1 MLAVSLGWSPSKM
14 FDSLLLAL
22 GAGSAVA
29 LELLEAAAIVMA
41 VGLSRRWSDALIGA
55 AAAIL
60 VCAAVALAAGPLLLE
75 SLPEGPLEVAIGVLL
90 LLFGLEWLRK
100 GTLRIAGRKAR
111 SSALREHLE
120 TREQAE
126 ALPPPAPGRADW
138 AARAVAF
145 KGVLLEGVEVIL
157 IVTALAQAEGAR
169 VPVIVGA
176 AAAVLAVAVAGVWLR
191 GPLSRLPETE
201 LKYGVGLVLSSFGVV
216 FLAEG
221 AGASWPG
228 GDLALLYCA
237 AALALATQ
245 LQAHTL
251 SRGPAPGVDT

>member
-1 MLAVSLGWSPSKM
+1 M
-14 FDSLLLAL
+14 FDSVLLAL
-22 GAGSAVA
+22 GAGLAVA
-29 LELLEAAAIVMA
+29 LELLEAAAIVLA

-55 AAAIL
+55 GAAVL
-60 VCAAVALAAGPLLLE
+60 VCATVAIVAGPLLLQQ
-75 SLPEGPLEVAIGVLL
+75 LPEAPLEIAIGVLL

-100 GTLRIAGRKAR
+100 GTLRLAGRKAR
-111 SSALREHLE
+111 SSALREHFE

-157 IVTALAQAEGAR
+157 IVTALAQADGAR
-169 VPVIVGA
+169 VPVLVGA
-176 AAAVLAVAVAGVWLR
+176 SLAVVAVAVAGAWLR
-191 GPLSRLPETE
+191 EPLARLPETE
-201 LKYGVGLVLSSFGVV
+201 LKYGVGLVLSAFGVV

-221 AGASWPG
+221 SGASWPG

-245 LQAHTL
+245 VQAHRLARAGWT
-251 SRGPAPGVDT
+251 

>member
-1 MLAVSLGWSPSKM
+1 M

-22 GAGSAVA
+22 GAGLAVA
-29 LELLEAAAIVMA
+29 LELLEAAAIVLA

-55 AAAIL
+55 GAAVL
-60 VCAAVALAAGPLLLE
+60 VCIMVAVVAGPLLLE
-75 SLPEGPLEVAIGVLL
+75 RLPEAPLEIAIGVLL

-100 GTLRIAGRKAR
+100 GTLRLAGRRAR

-120 TREQAE
+120 TREQTE
-126 ALPPPAPGRADW
+126 ALPPATPGRADW
-138 AARAVAF
+138 PARAVAF

-157 IVTALAQAEGAR
+157 IVTALAQPDGAA
-169 VPVIVGA
+169 VPVLVGA
-176 AAAVLAVAVAGVWLR
+176 SLAVVAVAAAGTWLR
-191 GPLSRLPETE
+191 RPLARLPETE
-201 LKYGVGLVLSSFGVV
+201 LKYGVGLVLSSFGIV

-251 SRGPAPGVDT
+251 ARAPAPGAAT

>member
-1 MLAVSLGWSPSKM
+1 MV
-14 FDSLLLAL
+14 DSLLLAL
-22 GAGSAVA
+22 GAGLAVA
-29 LELLEAAAIVMA
+29 LELLEAAAIVLA

-55 AAAIL
+55 GAAVLVCVTVAIL
-60 VCAAVALAAGPLLLE
+60 AGPVLLE
-75 SLPEGPLEVAIGVLL
+75 QLPEAPLEIAIGVLL

-100 GTLRIAGRKAR
+100 GTLRLAGRRAR
-111 SSALREHLE
+111 SSALREHFE

-126 ALPPPAPGRADW
+126 ALPQPAPGRADW
-138 AARAVAF
+138 AARAVTF

-157 IVTALAQAEGAR
+157 IVTALAQADGAR
-169 VPVIVGA
+169 TPVLVGASLAVVVVGA
-176 AAAVLAVAVAGVWLR
+176 AGAWMR
-191 GPLSRLPETE
+191 GPLARLPETE

-245 LQAHTL
+245 LQAHML
-251 SRGPAPGVDT
+251 ARGPAPGAWT

>member
-1 MLAVSLGWSPSKM
+1 M

-22 GAGSAVA
+22 GAGLAVA
-29 LELLEAAAIVMA
+29 LELLEAAAIVLA

-55 AAAIL
+55 GAAVLVCIL
-60 VCAAVALAAGPLLLE
+60 VAVVAGPLLLE
-75 SLPEGPLEVAIGVLL
+75 QLPEAPLQIAIGVLL

-100 GTLRIAGRKAR
+100 GTLRLVGRRAR
-111 SSALREHLE
+111 SSAMREHLE
-120 TREQAE
+120 TREQTE
-126 ALPPPAPGRADW
+126 ALPPVAPGRADW

-157 IVTALAQAEGAR
+157 IVTALAQADGAR
-169 VPVIVGA
+169 IPVLVGASGAVIAVA
-176 AAAVLAVAVAGVWLR
+176 AAAAWLR
-191 GPLSRLPETE
+191 EPLTRLPETE

-221 AGASWPG
+221 AGANWPG
-228 GDLALLYCA
+228 GDLALLYCG

-251 SRGPAPGVDT
+251 ARTPAPGAAA

>member
-1 MLAVSLGWSPSKM
+1 M

-22 GAGSAVA
+22 GAGLAVA
-29 LELLEAAAIVMA
+29 LELLEAAAIVLA

-55 AAAIL
+55 GAALL
-60 VCAAVALAAGPLLLE
+60 VCIVVAAVAGPLLLE
-75 SLPEGPLEVAIGVLL
+75 QLPEAPLQVAIGVLL

-100 GTLRIAGRKAR
+100 GTLRLAGRRAR
-111 SSALREHLE
+111 SSAMREHLE
-120 TREQAE
+120 TREQTE
-126 ALPPPAPGRADW
+126 ALPPAAPGRADW

-157 IVTALAQAEGAR
+157 IVTALAQADGAR
-169 VPVIVGA
+169 TPVLVGASVAVIAVGA
-176 AAAVLAVAVAGVWLR
+176 AGAWLR
-191 GPLSRLPETE
+191 APLARLPETE
-201 LKYGVGLVLSSFGVV
+201 LKYGVGLVLSSFGIV

-221 AGASWPG
+221 AGANWPG

-251 SRGPAPGVDT
+251 ARAPAPGAAT

>member
-1 MLAVSLGWSPSKM
+1 MI
-14 FDSLLLAL
+14 DSLLLAL
-22 GAGSAVA
+22 GSGLAVA
-29 LELLEAAAIVMA
+29 LELLEAAAIVLA
-41 VGLSRRWSDALIGA
+41 VGVSRRWSDALIGA
-55 AAAIL
+55 GAAVL
-60 VCAAVALAAGPLLLE
+60 VCATVAIVAGPLLLE
-75 SLPEGPLEVAIGVLL
+75 KLPEAPLEVAIGVLL

-100 GTLRIAGRKAR
+100 GTLRLAGRRAR

-120 TREQAE
+120 TCEQTE
-126 ALPPPAPGRADW
+126 SLPPPPPGRADW
-138 AARAVAF
+138 AAQAVAF

-157 IVTALAQAEGAR
+157 IVTALAQADGAR
-169 VPVIVGA
+169 IPVLVGA
-176 AAAVLAVAVAGVWLR
+176 SVAVVAVAAAGAWLR
-191 GPLSRLPETE
+191 GPLARLPETE

-245 LQAHTL
+245 IQAQAL
-251 SRGPAPGVDT
+251 ARGPVPGAGA

>member
-1 MLAVSLGWSPSKM
+1 ML
-14 FDSLLLAL
+14 DSVLRAL
-22 GAGSAVA
+22 GAGLAVA
-29 LELLEAAAIVMA
+29 LELLEMAAIVLA

-55 AAAIL
+55 GAAVL
-60 VCAAVALAAGPLLLE
+60 VCLTVAIVAGPLLLE
-75 SLPEGPLEVAIGVLL
+75 RLPEAPLELAIGVLL

-100 GTLRIAGRKAR
+100 GTLRLAGRKAR

-120 TREQAE
+120 TREQTE
-126 ALPPPAPGRADW
+126 ALPPPEHGRPDW

-145 KGVLLEGVEVIL
+145 KGVLLEGVEVIV
-157 IVTALAQAEGAR
+157 IVTALARADGAR
-169 VPVIVGA
+169 IPVLVGA
-176 AAAVLAVAVAGVWLR
+176 SLAVVAVAFAGACLR
-191 GPLSRLPETE
+191 EPLARLPETE

-237 AALALATQ
+237 GALALATQ
-245 LQAHTL
+245 FQAHTL
-251 SRGPAPGVDT
+251 ARRPAPKART

>member
-1 MLAVSLGWSPSKM
+1 M
-14 FDSLLLAL
+14 FDSVLLAL
-22 GAGSAVA
+22 GAGLAVA
-29 LELLEAAAIVMA
+29 LELLEAAAIVLA

-55 AAAIL
+55 GAAVL
-60 VCAAVALAAGPLLLE
+60 VCATVAIVAGPLLLQQ
-75 SLPEGPLEVAIGVLL
+75 LPEAPLEIAIGVLL

-100 GTLRIAGRKAR
+100 GTLRLAGRKAR
-111 SSALREHLE
+111 SSALREHFE

-157 IVTALAQAEGAR
+157 IVTALAQADGAR
-169 VPVIVGA
+169 VPVLVGA
-176 AAAVLAVAVAGVWLR
+176 SLAVVAVAVAGAWLR
-191 GPLSRLPETE
+191 EPLARLPETE
-201 LKYGVGLVLSSFGVV
+201 LKYGVGLVLSAFGVV

-245 LQAHTL
+245 LQAHRL
-251 SRGPAPGVDT
+251 ARGAWT

>member
-1 MLAVSLGWSPSKM
+1 M

-22 GAGSAVA
+22 GAGLAVA
-29 LELLEAAAIVMA
+29 LELLEAAAIVLA
-41 VGLSRRWSDALIGA
+41 VGVSRRWSDAMIGA
-55 AAAIL
+55 GAAVL
-60 VCAAVALAAGPLLLE
+60 VCLTVAIVAGPLLLE
-75 SLPEGPLEVAIGVLL
+75 QLPEAPLEIAIGVLL

-100 GTLRIAGRKAR
+100 GTLRLAGRRAR

-120 TREQAE
+120 TREQTE
-126 ALPPPAPGRADW
+126 SLPPPAQGRADW

-157 IVTALAQAEGAR
+157 IVTALAQADGAR
-169 VPVIVGA
+169 IPVLAGA
-176 AAAVLAVAVAGVWLR
+176 SVAVLAVAAAGAWLR
-191 GPLSRLPETE
+191 EPLVRMPETE

-237 AALALATQ
+237 GALALATQ
-245 LQAHTL
+245 IQAHAL
-251 SRGPAPGVDT
+251 ARGPAPEAGT